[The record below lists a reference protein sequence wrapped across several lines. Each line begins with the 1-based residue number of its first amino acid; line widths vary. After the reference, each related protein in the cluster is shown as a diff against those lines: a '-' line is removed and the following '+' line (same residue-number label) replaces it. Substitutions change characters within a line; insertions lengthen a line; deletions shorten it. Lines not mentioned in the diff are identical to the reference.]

1 MGIFKK
7 KNRDD
12 EASMALG
19 KPLSSFPHLKEIKPK
34 ERYIFCSDY
43 FQVDTYYAT
52 ILSYFHID
60 GSNDNFGPFWGINR
74 IPAGLAE
81 DVTTVNFEQVKRMGE
96 GWVSAHQN
104 TAEGVAQMNE
114 NSQMS
119 AGTNTTRKNA
129 AKSRDDLAIIAEELN
144 NGASYLNVQ
153 NRLLVKAPT
162 LEMSAGTN
170 TTRKNAAKSRDDLAI
185 IAEELNNGASYLN
198 VQNRLLV
205 KAPTLEAL
213 DDAVAKIE
221 RLYTDRFASLWAAP
235 YTGEQRQELS
245 NLFRGN
251 ARKRGKG
258 FYFTSTEFAGSY
270 SLVTHG
276 MEDTRGE
283 YVGYMVGDV
292 NNSAVLFDVDNYRH
306 HVVVASEQYNESRG
320 RAHVADMWGSKM
332 SQAALL
338 NGRRVVHIILDGANL
353 DDLGPKFE
361 SLTYRIDM
369 NHGDVNMFEMFG
381 EEKDE
386 LAVFSAQMEKLT
398 LMAEQA
404 YETTDADRSII
415 RGSLREVAT
424 QFYVDNKM
432 WHENAQNNRERLR
445 VVNIPHA
452 EVPKLEMFVSYLDM
466 NKKALENRTA
476 RNDETL
482 HALSVLSSTFHDLL
496 SSNGDLF
503 NTTTS
508 GVIDGAKDGRRVIY
522 DFSKET
528 LHALSVLSSTF
539 HDLLSSNGDLF
550 NTTTSGVIDGAKDG
564 RRVIYDFSKL
574 SIRGQGVAMAQLV
587 NVIGYAVQNLKKGD
601 LVVIHG
607 AENIEKGVREYIGR
621 QFERMFNRGA
631 RVAYLYNNIDKMLDD
646 QSFNI
651 FDKADYTIF
660 GNMSDN
666 IVKRYQTQLGQAIPA
681 DLVSLVT
688 SKNDALTYVRRGFDN
703 VVFKQDLQLDIR
715 RPKGKRKFTR
725 IVANATERAR
735 TSGNIRK
742 GVAR

>member
-114 NSQMS
+114 NSQ
-119 AGTNTTRKNA
+119 
-129 AKSRDDLAIIAEELN
+129 
-144 NGASYLNVQ
+144 
-153 NRLLVKAPT
+153 
-162 LEMSAGTN
+162 MSAGTN

-522 DFSKET
+522 DFSK
-528 LHALSVLSSTF
+528 
-539 HDLLSSNGDLF
+539 
-550 NTTTSGVIDGAKDG
+550 
-564 RRVIYDFSKL
+564 L

-631 RVAYLYNNIDKMLDD
+631 RVAYLYNDIDKMLDD

-715 RPKGKRKFTR
+715 RPKGKRKFPR

>member
-162 LEMSAGTN
+162 LE
-170 TTRKNAAKSRDDLAI
+170 
-185 IAEELNNGASYLN
+185 
-198 VQNRLLV
+198 
-205 KAPTLEAL
+205 AL

-306 HVVVASEQYNESRG
+306 HVVVGSEQYNESRG

-522 DFSKET
+522 DFSK
-528 LHALSVLSSTF
+528 
-539 HDLLSSNGDLF
+539 
-550 NTTTSGVIDGAKDG
+550 
-564 RRVIYDFSKL
+564 L

-631 RVAYLYNNIDKMLDD
+631 RVAYLYNDIDKMLDD

-715 RPKGKRKFTR
+715 RPKGKRKFPR

>member
-7 KNRDD
+7 KNGND

-114 NSQMS
+114 NSQ
-119 AGTNTTRKNA
+119 
-129 AKSRDDLAIIAEELN
+129 
-144 NGASYLNVQ
+144 
-153 NRLLVKAPT
+153 
-162 LEMSAGTN
+162 MSAGTN

-332 SQAALL
+332 GQAALL

-386 LAVFSAQMEKLT
+386 LAVFSSQMEKLT

-522 DFSKET
+522 DFSK
-528 LHALSVLSSTF
+528 
-539 HDLLSSNGDLF
+539 
-550 NTTTSGVIDGAKDG
+550 
-564 RRVIYDFSKL
+564 L

-631 RVAYLYNNIDKMLDD
+631 RVAYLYNDIDKMLDD

-715 RPKGKRKFTR
+715 RPKGKRKFPR

>member
-12 EASMALG
+12 EVSMALG

-162 LEMSAGTN
+162 LE
-170 TTRKNAAKSRDDLAI
+170 
-185 IAEELNNGASYLN
+185 
-198 VQNRLLV
+198 
-205 KAPTLEAL
+205 AL

-276 MEDTRGE
+276 MEDARGE

-361 SLTYRIDM
+361 SFTYRIDM

-522 DFSKET
+522 DFSK
-528 LHALSVLSSTF
+528 
-539 HDLLSSNGDLF
+539 
-550 NTTTSGVIDGAKDG
+550 
-564 RRVIYDFSKL
+564 L

-631 RVAYLYNNIDKMLDD
+631 RVAYLYNDIDKMLDD

-715 RPKGKRKFTR
+715 RPKGKRKFPR

>member
-12 EASMALG
+12 EASIALG

-114 NSQMS
+114 NSQ
-119 AGTNTTRKNA
+119 
-129 AKSRDDLAIIAEELN
+129 
-144 NGASYLNVQ
+144 
-153 NRLLVKAPT
+153 
-162 LEMSAGTN
+162 MSAGTN

-522 DFSKET
+522 DFSK
-528 LHALSVLSSTF
+528 
-539 HDLLSSNGDLF
+539 
-550 NTTTSGVIDGAKDG
+550 
-564 RRVIYDFSKL
+564 L

-631 RVAYLYNNIDKMLDD
+631 RVAYLYNDIDKMLDD

-715 RPKGKRKFTR
+715 RPKSKRKFPR
-725 IVANATERAR
+725 IVVNATERAR

>member
-162 LEMSAGTN
+162 LE
-170 TTRKNAAKSRDDLAI
+170 
-185 IAEELNNGASYLN
+185 
-198 VQNRLLV
+198 
-205 KAPTLEAL
+205 AL

-221 RLYTDRFASLWAAP
+221 RLYTDRFASLWSAP

-522 DFSKET
+522 DFSK
-528 LHALSVLSSTF
+528 
-539 HDLLSSNGDLF
+539 
-550 NTTTSGVIDGAKDG
+550 
-564 RRVIYDFSKL
+564 L

-631 RVAYLYNNIDKMLDD
+631 RVAYLYNDIDKMLDD

-715 RPKGKRKFTR
+715 RPKGKRKFPR

>member
-12 EASMALG
+12 EASIALG

-114 NSQMS
+114 NSQ
-119 AGTNTTRKNA
+119 
-129 AKSRDDLAIIAEELN
+129 
-144 NGASYLNVQ
+144 
-153 NRLLVKAPT
+153 
-162 LEMSAGTN
+162 MSAGTN

-522 DFSKET
+522 DFSK
-528 LHALSVLSSTF
+528 
-539 HDLLSSNGDLF
+539 
-550 NTTTSGVIDGAKDG
+550 
-564 RRVIYDFSKL
+564 L

-631 RVAYLYNNIDKMLDD
+631 RVAYLYNDIDKMLDD

-715 RPKGKRKFTR
+715 RPKSKRKFPR

>member
-1 MGIFKK
+1 MSIFKK
-7 KNRDD
+7 KNKDD
-12 EASMALG
+12 ENTTTLSQ
-19 KPLSSFPHLKEIKPK
+19 PLASFPHLKEIKPK

-81 DVTTVNFEQVKRMGE
+81 DVTTVNFEQVQRMGE
-96 GWVSAHQN
+96 GWVNSHQN

-119 AGTNTTRKNA
+119 AGTNTTRNSA

-144 NGASYLNVQ
+144 NGASYLNVH
-153 NRLLVKAPT
+153 
-162 LEMSAGTN
+162 
-170 TTRKNAAKSRDDLAI
+170 
-185 IAEELNNGASYLN
+185 
-198 VQNRLLV
+198 NRLLV

-245 NLFRGN
+245 NLFRRN
-251 ARKRGKG
+251 AKKRGKG

-276 MEDTRGE
+276 MEDPRGE

-320 RAHVADMWGSKM
+320 RAHVSDMWGSKM

-338 NGRRVVHIILDGANL
+338 DGHRVVHIILDGANL

-424 QFYVDNKM
+424 QFYTDNKM
-432 WHENAQNNRERLR
+432 WHENAQHNRERLR
-445 VVNIPHA
+445 VVNIPHN

-508 GVIDGAKDGRRVIY
+508 SVIDGAKDGRRV
-522 DFSKET
+522 
-528 LHALSVLSSTF
+528 V
-539 HDLLSSNGDLF
+539 
-550 NTTTSGVIDGAKDG
+550 
-564 RRVIYDFSKL
+564 YDFSKL
-574 SIRGQGVAMAQLV
+574 AMRGQGVAMAQLV

-607 AENIEKGVREYIGR
+607 AENIEKGVRQYIGR
-621 QFERMFNRGA
+621 QFERLFNRGA
-631 RVAYLYNNIDKMLDD
+631 RVAYLYNDIDKMLDD
-646 QSFNI
+646 QSFNV

-703 VVFKQDLQLDIR
+703 VVFRQDLQLDIR
-715 RPKGKRKFTR
+715 ERNTKKKRGR
-725 IVANATERAR
+725 IASAVERAK
-735 TSGNIRK
+735 TSRKIRK
-742 GVAR
+742 EVAR

>member
-114 NSQMS
+114 NSQ
-119 AGTNTTRKNA
+119 
-129 AKSRDDLAIIAEELN
+129 
-144 NGASYLNVQ
+144 
-153 NRLLVKAPT
+153 
-162 LEMSAGTN
+162 MSAGTN

-386 LAVFSAQMEKLT
+386 LAVFSAHMEKLT

-522 DFSKET
+522 DFSK
-528 LHALSVLSSTF
+528 
-539 HDLLSSNGDLF
+539 
-550 NTTTSGVIDGAKDG
+550 
-564 RRVIYDFSKL
+564 L

-631 RVAYLYNNIDKMLDD
+631 RVAYLYNDIDKMLDD

-715 RPKGKRKFTR
+715 RPKGKRKFPR

-735 TSGNIRK
+735 RSGNIRK

>member
-12 EASMALG
+12 EASIALG

-114 NSQMS
+114 NSQ
-119 AGTNTTRKNA
+119 
-129 AKSRDDLAIIAEELN
+129 
-144 NGASYLNVQ
+144 
-153 NRLLVKAPT
+153 
-162 LEMSAGTN
+162 MSAGTN

-522 DFSKET
+522 DFSK
-528 LHALSVLSSTF
+528 
-539 HDLLSSNGDLF
+539 
-550 NTTTSGVIDGAKDG
+550 
-564 RRVIYDFSKL
+564 L

-631 RVAYLYNNIDKMLDD
+631 RVAYLYNDIDKMLDD

-715 RPKGKRKFTR
+715 RPKGKRKFPR

>member
-7 KNRDD
+7 KNRDG

-162 LEMSAGTN
+162 L
-170 TTRKNAAKSRDDLAI
+170 D
-185 IAEELNNGASYLN
+185 
-198 VQNRLLV
+198 
-205 KAPTLEAL
+205 AL

-522 DFSKET
+522 DFSK
-528 LHALSVLSSTF
+528 
-539 HDLLSSNGDLF
+539 
-550 NTTTSGVIDGAKDG
+550 
-564 RRVIYDFSKL
+564 L

-631 RVAYLYNNIDKMLDD
+631 RVAYLYNDIDKMLDD

-715 RPKGKRKFTR
+715 RPKGRRKVPR

-735 TSGNIRK
+735 TSRNIRK

>member
-114 NSQMS
+114 NSQ
-119 AGTNTTRKNA
+119 
-129 AKSRDDLAIIAEELN
+129 
-144 NGASYLNVQ
+144 
-153 NRLLVKAPT
+153 
-162 LEMSAGTN
+162 MSAGTN

-522 DFSKET
+522 DFSK
-528 LHALSVLSSTF
+528 
-539 HDLLSSNGDLF
+539 
-550 NTTTSGVIDGAKDG
+550 
-564 RRVIYDFSKL
+564 L

>member
-162 LEMSAGTN
+162 LE
-170 TTRKNAAKSRDDLAI
+170 
-185 IAEELNNGASYLN
+185 
-198 VQNRLLV
+198 
-205 KAPTLEAL
+205 AL

-276 MEDTRGE
+276 MEDTCGE

-415 RGSLREVAT
+415 RGSLREVVT

-522 DFSKET
+522 DFSK
-528 LHALSVLSSTF
+528 
-539 HDLLSSNGDLF
+539 
-550 NTTTSGVIDGAKDG
+550 
-564 RRVIYDFSKL
+564 L

-607 AENIEKGVREYIGR
+607 AENIEKGVREYIDR

-631 RVAYLYNNIDKMLDD
+631 RVAYLYNDIDKMLDD

-688 SKNDALTYVRRGFDN
+688 SKNDALTYIRRGFDN

-715 RPKGKRKFTR
+715 RPKGKRKFPR

>member
-129 AKSRDDLAIIAEELN
+129 AKSRDDLAIIAEEL
-144 NGASYLNVQ
+144 
-153 NRLLVKAPT
+153 T
-162 LEMSAGTN
+162 
-170 TTRKNAAKSRDDLAI
+170 
-185 IAEELNNGASYLN
+185 NGASYLN

-522 DFSKET
+522 DFSK
-528 LHALSVLSSTF
+528 
-539 HDLLSSNGDLF
+539 
-550 NTTTSGVIDGAKDG
+550 
-564 RRVIYDFSKL
+564 L

-631 RVAYLYNNIDKMLDD
+631 RVAYLYNDIDKMLDD

-715 RPKGKRKFTR
+715 RPKGKRKFPR

>member
-114 NSQMS
+114 NSQ
-119 AGTNTTRKNA
+119 
-129 AKSRDDLAIIAEELN
+129 
-144 NGASYLNVQ
+144 
-153 NRLLVKAPT
+153 
-162 LEMSAGTN
+162 MSAGTN

-522 DFSKET
+522 DFSK
-528 LHALSVLSSTF
+528 
-539 HDLLSSNGDLF
+539 
-550 NTTTSGVIDGAKDG
+550 
-564 RRVIYDFSKL
+564 L

-607 AENIEKGVREYIGR
+607 AENIERGVREYIGR

-631 RVAYLYNNIDKMLDD
+631 RVAYLYNDIDKMLDD

-715 RPKGKRKFTR
+715 RPKGKRKFPR